1 MHQHMRRCGKRKK
14 KSADFLKKTL
24 KKLGGRGKRGEGID
38 RGENEERQRGKVRE
52 IGRDKVR
59 KRLERA

>member
-1 MHQHMRRCGKRKK
+1 M
-14 KSADFLKKTL
+14 ADFLKKTV